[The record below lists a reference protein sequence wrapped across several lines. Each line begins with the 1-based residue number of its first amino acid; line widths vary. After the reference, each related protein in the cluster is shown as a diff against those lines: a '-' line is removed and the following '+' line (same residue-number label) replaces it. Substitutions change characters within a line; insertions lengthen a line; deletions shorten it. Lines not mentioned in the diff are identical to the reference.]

1 MVCVLFAKSPR
12 NGFFFNYVAR
22 AYLLG
27 TPLMKYEFLG
37 VSLEID
43 PQVNQVYEADHI
55 MEVWREMQ
63 DEEWE

>member
-55 MEVWREMQ
+55 MEV
-63 DEEWE
+63 